1 MAGGILGSFVQG
13 GSMNIVRTGVDAVQQ
28 MRDGDIILNNI
39 IADKINGDTQIEKAK
54 LYSKKLRT

>member
-28 MRDGDIILNNI
+28 MKDGDIILNNI